1 MVDRRLKQDFHRV
14 MTSMFG
20 EDGAQQRR
28 TVQAVI
34 NKDATVNEESFLPV
48 LPWVARD
55 VFLPGAVTAGGNLVR
70 LSFPQG
76 GRLRHVTLAAR
87 VPPSGGSLVVR
98 LSGGGVNESFSLP
111 AGQSTNPVGI
121 DRKFSPGTILSL
133 SMVEPGAAEDVTVT
147 IHYSAGGA

>member
-1 MVDRRLKQDFHRV
+1 MVDRRLKQDFRKV

-34 NKDATVNEESFLPV
+34 RPDATVERESFLPV
-48 LPWVARD
+48 LPWSARD
-55 VFLPGAVTAGGNLVR
+55 VFIPGALAAGSNLVR

-76 GRLRHVTLAAR
+76 ARLRHVAIAAR
-87 VPPSGGSLVVR
+87 VPPSGAALVLR
-98 LSGGGVNESFSLP
+98 LAGGGVNESFSLP

-121 DRKFSPGTILSL
+121 DRTISEGVFLGVS
-133 SMVEPGAAEDVTVT
+133 VIDAAGAEDVTVS
-147 IHYSAGGA
+147 IHYTAGGA